1 MNIALYS
8 LEKEFRFKASVLEQ
22 LLFEYSTFVC
32 RQVYGNTYTWKE
44 MKAMVTNINNEG
56 KKMIRLLDRIE
67 TGNVVNDIVKCGE
80 GISWFIQNYYQI
92 NRDNSHSKDYENC
105 VNLRSAITLKASLQ
119 DQY

>member
-32 RQVYGNTYTWKE
+32 RHVYGNTYTWKE
-44 MKAMVTNINNEG
+44 MKAMVTNIDNEG
-56 KKMIRLLDRIE
+56 KRMLRTLVEEKTDIASEIKKNFEIR
-67 TGNVVNDIVKCGE
+67 N
-80 GISWFIQNYYQI
+80 WFVSNYYFI
-92 NRDNSHSKDYENC
+92 SKDGSNSKDYENC
-105 VNLRSAITLKASLQ
+105 VNLRSAIILKASLQ